1 MDLDLLPF
9 VLAPAIAAVSVVF
22 LLRAWVTNK
31 ELMTLVWAHKR
42 PSRALLYSA
51 ISMTLV
57 GVALVTMMWQMAIRA
72 NQAEATDPPD
82 LEVCNLA
89 LRHQSDAFQD
99 MMGAHHELQ
108 QLHERSRQWG
118 PTIEPYDCVRETI
131 LLNADA
137 WPDNPEADRAYLQN
151 ENEWLRLQRHKCL
164 DDLDQVEMWQE
175 AECEVLRRTK

>member
-51 ISMTLV
+51 ISL
-57 GVALVTMMWQMAIRA
+57 ALVTAMMMWQLAIRA
-72 NQAEATDPPD
+72 NQAEKTDTPD
-82 LEVCNLA
+82 LEVCHLA

-99 MMGAHHELQ
+99 MMADHQELQ

-137 WPDNPEADRAYLQN
+137 WPQNPEADRAYLQN
-151 ENEWLRLQRHKCL
+151 ENEWLRRQRTECL
-164 DDLDQVEMWQE
+164 EDLEQVEAWRD
-175 AECEVLRRTK
+175 ADCEILRRTK